1 MNDSK
6 KSVPAGTNLTEALVL
21 KTAKLSALNL
31 SPTQVTKYTQELQ
44 SILGYMENLNKIDVS
59 GVQPTSHVHGSTNVF
74 REDVAEEPL
83 SIQEGLQNTPDRSGR
98 FIRVPIIIEQSS
110 EH

>member
-1 MNDSK
+1 MGTSK
-6 KSVPAGTNLTEALVL
+6 NSETHHVLTEELVA

-31 SPTQVTKYTQELQ
+31 SADEQKKFTSELQ

-59 GVQPTSHVHGSTNVF
+59 AVAPTSHVHGATNFF
-74 REDVAEEPL
+74 REDVAQESM

-98 FIRVPIIIEQSS
+98 FIRVPIIIEQNT